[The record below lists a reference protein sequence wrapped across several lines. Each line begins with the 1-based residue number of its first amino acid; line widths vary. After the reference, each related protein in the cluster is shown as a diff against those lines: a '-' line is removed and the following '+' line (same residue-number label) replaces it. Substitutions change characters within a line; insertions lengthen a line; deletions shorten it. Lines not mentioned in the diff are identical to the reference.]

1 LNLGTVLEFNLLA
14 EGAMEIHWR
23 GGEQVEFE
31 DRPQIQL
38 PLGFSFQWRS
48 QAQAVFTTLS
58 RSE

>member
-1 LNLGTVLEFNLLA
+1 MNLGTVLEFNLLA
-14 EGAMEIHWR
+14 PPPVDLHR
-23 GGEQVEFE
+23 TLCEQVEFE